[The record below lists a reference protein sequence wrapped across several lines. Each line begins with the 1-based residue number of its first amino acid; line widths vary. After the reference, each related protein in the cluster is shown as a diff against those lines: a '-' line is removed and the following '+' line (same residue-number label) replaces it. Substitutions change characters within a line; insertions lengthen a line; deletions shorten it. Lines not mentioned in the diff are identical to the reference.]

1 MIKGKL
7 KKNNYYFIII
17 VQDDYD
23 QIINTNFII

>member
-7 KKNNYYFIII
+7 KKNYYYFIII

-23 QIINTNFII
+23 QILNTNFII

>member
-7 KKNNYYFIII
+7 KKNYYYFIII